1 MKCDICKMFI
11 LTLLLLA
18 GMIMFAAPSFA
29 LKPLGSQCSTHQECI
44 SQRCDNRPGAGCV
57 PRDGTGNTNE
67 FCTTHQQCRAQICT
81 VPAGKIAGQC
91 ASNNKPLGSPC
102 LTHGECISQRCDNRP
117 GAGCVPRDGTGN
129 TNEFCTTHQQCRAQI
144 CTVPAGKIAGQC
156 ASNNKPLGSP
166 CLTHGECISQRCD
179 NRPGAGCVPRDGTGN
194 ANEFCTTHQQCRS
207 GYCQV
212 AGGLRGTC
220 SAGNQA
226 NGKPCHASSECTS
239 RYCANGI
246 CSQPVSSPPPQTSAC
261 PGGKSFPGYA
271 YIGQPSCAGVMGSYL
286 RCDSK
291 GYFCCASS
299 SGSQSPRCGTGK
311 YEFQPACSQYSSGGG
326 SNIGPLVR
334 DGVFYGCYRT
344 TP

>member
-1 MKCDICKMFI
+1 MIGRMKCDICKTFI
-11 LTLLLLA
+11 LTLLFLA
-18 GMIMFAAPSFA
+18 GVIMFATPSFA
-29 LKPLGSQCSTHQECI
+29 LKPLGSQCSTHQECT

-57 PRDGTGNTNE
+57 
-67 FCTTHQQCRAQICT
+67 AQ
-81 VPAGKIAGQC
+81 
-91 ASNNKPLGSPC
+91 
-102 LTHGECISQRCDNRP
+102 
-117 GAGCVPRDGTGN
+117 
-129 TNEFCTTHQQCRAQI
+129 
-144 CTVPAGKIAGQC
+144 
-156 ASNNKPLGSP
+156 
-166 CLTHGECISQRCD
+166 
-179 NRPGAGCVPRDGTGN
+179 DGTGN

-226 NGKPCHASSECTS
+226 NGKPCHASSECAS

-246 CSQPVSSPPPQTSAC
+246 CTQPGSTPPPQASTC
-261 PGGKSFPGYA
+261 PGSKSFPGYA
-271 YIGQPSCAGVMGSYL
+271 YIGQPSCSGVMGSYL

-311 YEFQPACSQYSSGGG
+311 YEFQPACSQYNSGGG